1 MMQRMARQGRDQNG
15 LARFGEPGVL
25 VLLSLSDGPRHGYAI
40 TEDILRQTGVRLG
53 PGTLYGSLTKL
64 AERGLICPVQSHDR
78 RRPYEITAAGR
89 AALQAQLASWSRIV
103 EAGKARLQWG

>member
-1 MMQRMARQGRDQNG
+1 MARQGRDQDG

-25 VLLSLSDGPRHGYAI
+25 VLLALTDGSKHGYAI
-40 TEDILRQTGVRLG
+40 IEDIVEQTGIRLG

-64 AERGLICPVQSHDR
+64 VERGLIAPVPSDDR

-89 AALQAQLASWSRIV
+89 AALQTQLASWSRIV
-103 EAGKARLQWG
+103 EAGRARLQWA

>member
-1 MMQRMARQGRDQNG
+1 MQRMARQGRDQDG

-25 VLLSLSDGPRHGYAI
+25 VLLSLSEGPRHGYAI
-40 TEDILRQTGVRLG
+40 TEDIRQQTGITLG

-64 AERGLICPVQSHDR
+64 AGRGLIRPLDSEDR

-89 AALQAQLASWSRIV
+89 VALQAQLASWSRIV
-103 EAGKARLQWG
+103 ETGKARLQWG

>member
-1 MMQRMARQGRDQNG
+1 M
-15 LARFGEPGVL
+15 L
-25 VLLSLSDGPRHGYAI
+25 VLLSLSDGPKHGYAI
-40 TEDILRQTGVRLG
+40 TEDVLRQTGIRLG

-64 AERGLICPVQSHDR
+64 AERGLVRPLQSEDR

-103 EAGKARLQWG
+103 EAGKVRLQWG

>member
-1 MMQRMARQGRDQNG
+1 MQRLARQGRDRDG

-25 VLLSLSDGPRHGYAI
+25 VLLSLSEGPKHGYAI
-40 TEDILRQTGVRLG
+40 TEDVLEQTGIRLG
-53 PGTLYGSLTKL
+53 PGTLYGSLPKP
-64 AERGLICPVQSHDR
+64 AERGLIAPLQSEDR

-103 EAGKARLQWG
+103 ETGKARPQWG

>member
-1 MMQRMARQGRDQNG
+1 M
-15 LARFGEPGVL
+15 L
-25 VLLSLSDGPRHGYAI
+25 VLLSLVDGPKHGYAI
-40 TEDILRQTGVRLG
+40 TDDIRQQTGITLG

-64 AERGLICPVQSHDR
+64 VERGLILPLDSEDR